1 MSLDN
6 EYMKEYIN
14 EKIEDLSKKEKI
26 IIGKLIYNNITNKKQ
41 IKEKGTGLE
50 INMRNFNYNLIKMIY
65 EKVKEF
71 EELDEIN

>member
-14 EKIEDLSKKEKI
+14 EKIQDLSKKEKI